1 MSTQPED
8 TLLDAFRSAEELAP
22 SSTDLLLKALEG
34 ISNKLDDLKQAVF
47 VSNEIQLE
55 LLERPMK
62 EARSEFG
69 AQARP
74 SRNMPPSSF
83 RRCR

>member
-1 MSTQPED
+1 M
-8 TLLDAFRSAEELAP
+8 ANKAEN
-22 SSTDLLLKALEG
+22 LLLEALRSHQEVPPSQGDELVKALKDL
-34 ISNKLDDLKQAVF
+34 SNKLDDIKQAIF

-83 RRCR
+83 RRWS

>member
-1 MSTQPED
+1 MTNSPED
-8 TLLDAFRSAEELAP
+8 TLLDALRSAEELAP
-22 SSTDLLLKALEG
+22 SAADKLFKALAQVNHNLED
-34 ISNKLDDLKQAVF
+34 IKQALF

>member
-22 SSTDLLLKALEG
+22 SSTDLLLKALAQ
-34 ISNKLDDLKQAVF
+34 INNKLDDLKQTLF
-47 VSNEIQLE
+47 VSNEIALE
-55 LLERPMK
+55 LLELQMK
-62 EARSEFG
+62 EARSDSG

-74 SRNMPPSSF
+74 HRNMPPSSF

>member
-1 MSTQPED
+1 MDTKPENLLLQALRSTQEVPPSQGD
-8 TLLDAFRSAEELAP
+8 ELV
-22 SSTDLLLKALEG
+22 KALKE
-34 ISNKLDDLKQAVF
+34 ISNKLDDLKQALF

-55 LLERPMK
+55 LLEGAMK

-83 RRCR
+83 RRWT

>member
-1 MSTQPED
+1 VATNLES
-8 TLLDAFRSAEELAP
+8 TLLDALRSTQEVPP
-22 SSTDLLLKALEG
+22 SQGDDLVKALKE

-55 LLERPMK
+55 LLEGAMK
-62 EARSEFG
+62 GARSEFG

-83 RRCR
+83 RRWS

>member
-1 MSTQPED
+1 MAESDEE
-8 TLLDAFRSAEELAP
+8 TLLDLLRNTPEVPPTQS
-22 SSTDLLLKALEG
+22 DLLFKALAELG
-34 ISNKLDDLKQAVF
+34 NQLSDIKLKLD
-47 VSNEIQLE
+47 VSNEIAIERLE
-55 LLERPMK
+55 LQRE

-83 RRCR
+83 RRWT